1 MEVRYLFALIAL
13 LLAVWLVSSQIRSNS
28 RIRLARQSRE
38 KLRERAADRTLVGR
52 LFGGSRAAGQRKLP
66 EQEVEVEGNGK
77 VEAAVISIDRGSAEL
92 KSLRDSLQ
100 EKDQTILQ
108 LQQVLEE
115 LTSTTATRESVNFL
129 QKQLIASRAKVLQ
142 QEGELKQLRVELGKR
157 RLPVATVPASPSDE
171 TVLQPL
177 SSQSTQA
184 NEAMKAQLA
193 DQLTHAEAEA
203 EDTQQNA
210 LELRRLRSELDS
222 VREDRSSART
232 HIEELQIR
240 IAEQQKALE
249 RVVEQPRSADG
260 LQSVKPLYATLED
273 KDDLKLIKGIGPVL
287 EQRLN
292 ELGVT
297 TFRQLAGFTEQDIE
311 KVSTAIAAFPGRIE
325 REDWVGK
332 ARDLVARK
340 TNSA

>member
-1 MEVRYLFALIAL
+1 MEVRYLFAVIAL
-13 LLAVWLVSSQIRSNS
+13 LIAVWLVSSQIRSIS
-28 RIRLARQSRE
+28 RNRLARQSRE
-38 KLRERAADRTLVGR
+38 KLRNRAADRTLVGR
-52 LFGGSRAAGQRKLP
+52 LFGGSRAAGQRKPLEREAP
-66 EQEVEVEGNGK
+66 VK
-77 VEAAVISIDRGSAEL
+77 VDAVVIPIDRDSLEL
-92 KSLRDSLQ
+92 KTLRGNLQ

-142 QEGELKQLRVELGKR
+142 QEGELKQLRVDMGKR
-157 RLPVATVPASPSDE
+157 RPPVATAPAQSPDE
-171 TVLQPL
+171 SVLQSL
-177 SSQSTQA
+177 SSQSTQT

-210 LELRRLRSELDS
+210 LELRRLRSELQS

-232 HIEELQIR
+232 HIDELQIR

-249 RVVEQPRSADG
+249 RVVEQPTSPG
-260 LQSVKPLYATLED
+260 VHPSVKPLYATLED

-297 TFRQLAGFTEQDIE
+297 TFRQLAGFTEHDIE
-311 KVSTAIAAFPGRIE
+311 RVSTAIAAFPGRIE

-332 ARDLVARK
+332 ACELVAHK
-340 TNSA
+340 THSA

>member
-1 MEVRYLFALIAL
+1 MEVRYLLVLIAL
-13 LLAVWLVSSQIRSNS
+13 LLAVWLVSAQIRSNT
-28 RIRLARQSRE
+28 RNRQARQSRE
-38 KLRERAADRTLVGR
+38 KLRNRAADRTLVGR
-52 LFGGSRAAGQRKLP
+52 LFGGNRAADQRKL
-66 EQEVEVEGNGK
+66 QEPAVK
-77 VEAAVISIDRGSAEL
+77 VTVDADVIPIDVHSAEL
-92 KSLRDSLQ
+92 KSMRSRLQ
-100 EKDQTILQ
+100 EKDETIEQ

-142 QEGELKQLRVELGKR
+142 QEGELKQLRVEMGKR
-157 RLPVATVPASPSDE
+157 LPPVPTTSAQPSDE
-171 TVLQPL
+171 NRLPSL
-177 SSQSTQA
+177 PGQSAQS
-184 NEAMKAQLA
+184 NEAMKAQAA
-193 DQLTHAEAEA
+193 DQLKHAEEEA

-232 HIEELQIR
+232 QIEQLQVR
-240 IAEQQKALE
+240 IAEQQKALDS
-249 RVVEQPRSADG
+249 VTGQPHSAQVS
-260 LQSVKPLYATLED
+260 QSVKPLYATLDD

-297 TFRQLAGFTEQDIE
+297 TFRQLAGFTEYDIE
-311 KVSTAIAAFPGRIE
+311 RVSAAIAAFPGRIE

-332 ARDLVARK
+332 AQELVARK
-340 TNSA
+340 THSA